1 MPTIS
6 IDDTQAAKALRSV
19 QVLARQQWAYD
30 RQAYALEEYED
41 AGMAAIAGCVARY
54 DPQHGVQFDTYTSQ
68 RIRGAMHD
76 TAITYERWHQG
87 RSWRKTKPRVELLRP
102 PGGPQPDPV
111 LRVRLLREVSTL
123 SPCDGALLVRLL
135 AGEELSEIAETEGR
149 AYITIYMRYR
159 HLLRTLRQRLG
170 PAPR

>member
-41 AGMAAIAGCVARY
+41 AGMAAIASCLARY
-54 DPQHGVQFDTYTSQ
+54 DPQRGIQFDTYANY

-111 LRVRLLREVSTL
+111 LRVRLLREVSML

-135 AGEELSEIAETEGR
+135 AGEELDGIAETDGML
-149 AYITIYMRYR
+149 YITVYKRYR
-159 HLLRTLRQRLG
+159 HLLRTLRQRLRQG
-170 PAPR
+170 P